1 MATTK
6 TGLPVPK
13 PAIFNLVE
21 VKQIME
27 LYEYGFD
34 HVGQFKTKVLEGFE
48 EKEKVFMRK
57 HDYPRQIKKNE
68 IGCPKKDFGPIHCY
82 LTEKDDEKAK
92 DLIRS
97 YINTMLSSE
106 NERHKKEC
114 EYINK
119 LMKSII

>member
-1 MATTK
+1 
-6 TGLPVPK
+6 
-13 PAIFNLVE
+13 
-21 VKQIME
+21 ME
-27 LYEYGFD
+27 LYKYGFD
-34 HVGQFKTKVLEGFE
+34 YGGQFKTETLEGFE
-48 EKEKVFMRK
+48 EKEMVFMRK
-57 HDYPRQIKKNE
+57 HDYPRQIKKSE
-68 IGCPKKDFGPIHCY
+68 IGCPKQYLGPIQCF

-119 LMKSII
+119 LMKSVI